1 MVCQILFP
9 SCLIAIESSKIQNT
23 KCIYFVGKRN
33 VWLGAYGIV
42 ILYAK
47 MFFFF
52 FLDHSNYHENAC
64 RANPCKSLRREAQ

>member
-9 SCLIAIESSKIQNT
+9 SCLIAIESSKIQN
-23 KCIYFVGKRN
+23 IYFVDKIN

-47 MFFFF
+47 MFFFLLF
-52 FLDHSNYHENAC
+52 ISFQL
-64 RANPCKSLRREAQ
+64 P